1 MGFPSCTF
9 SFLRR
14 GESSEIQN
22 QIYRLLRQFLLYE
35 ENIFQE
41 ILNSNLKKKKVISIK
56 SGKSNRLVVTLVL
69 FLSPLELRQSAITVL
84 GIDSLL
90 RRGFILTFAFLYS
103 CSILKVI
110 TH

>member
-9 SFLRR
+9 SFLKW
-14 GESSEIQN
+14 GESSGIQN

-41 ILNSNLKKKKVISIK
+41 ILNSNLKKEVISIK

-84 GIDSLL
+84 DIDSLL